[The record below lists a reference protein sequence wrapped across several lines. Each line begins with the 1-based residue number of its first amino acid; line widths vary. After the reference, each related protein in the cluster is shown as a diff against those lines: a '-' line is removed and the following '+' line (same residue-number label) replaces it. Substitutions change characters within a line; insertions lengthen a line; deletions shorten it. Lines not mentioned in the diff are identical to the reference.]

1 MLSYDIDR
9 RDLNI
14 YPKLSLILC
23 IHRLTPPG
31 SEVWPALDVLSELK
45 PKFLGWFQ
53 ESQDDHKTCPE
64 DHSVICGFEAIFHGS
79 L

>member
-1 MLSYDIDR
+1 MCVPVNCSDNEHLRRCCVQMLSYDRDR

-45 PKFLGWFQ
+45 PKFLG
-53 ESQDDHKTCPE
+53 
-64 DHSVICGFEAIFHGS
+64 
-79 L
+79 